1 MLCAHMSGIHH
12 DTQLARASVH
22 NRGSRVADVPIYDG
36 RGLAIGG
43 VDTMQCGVVHDLY
56 WSVVTSY

>member
-1 MLCAHMSGIHH
+1 MSRAHMSGINH

-43 VDTMQCGVVHDLY
+43 GSIPC
-56 WSVVTSY
+56 SVGWCMTCIGRM